1 MFKKINRGESQQKDN
16 HFFPSKGKKLLLIS
30 LALFQTTTHAAWEK
44 LPTIDNSTV

>member
-30 LALFQTTTHAAWEK
+30 LVLFKQRLTPPGK
-44 LPTIDNSTV
+44 SC